1 MRIAIIIPSLESD
14 QKYLN
19 ACLKAIEKLDPG
31 PDIVLPFV
39 NDGTQGLKKIR
50 TALFDWVFEENDC
63 DLALQCSSDF
73 QLFPDILDH
82 VDENAITTFSF
93 LSRKISLPLQMLK
106 FLISP
111 NMWTGCYC
119 IPRNAWNGL
128 GNISAKY
135 SFDGNDTSIK
145 AWADAWGFP
154 IKRVRS
160 PKYRLMRPSEKMV
173 EFVRD
178 LPLHKKILKLG
189 AWF

>member
-1 MRIAIIIPSLESD
+1 MKIAIVIPSLDSD
-14 QKYLN
+14 YVYLDS
-19 ACLKAIEKLDPG
+19 CLKAIGKLNPQ
-31 PDIVLPFV
+31 PDIVLPYV

-50 TALFDWVFEENDC
+50 TDLFDWVFEDMDF

-82 VDENAITTFSF
+82 VDENAITTFAF

-106 FLISP
+106 FRISP

-119 IPRNAWNGL
+119 IPRNAWEIFKRTPWFHNWSGQDFAIA
-128 GNISAKY
+128 GFAEEMR
-135 SFDGNDTSIK
+135 
-145 AWADAWGFP
+145 FP

>member
-1 MRIAIIIPSLESD
+1 MKIAIVIPSLESD
-14 QKYLN
+14 QVYLE
-19 ACLKAIEKLDPG
+19 ACLKAIEKLNPE
-31 PDIVLPFV
+31 PDIILPYV

-50 TALFDWVFEENDC
+50 TALFDWVFEENEC

-119 IPRNAWNGL
+119 LPRNAWEIL
-128 GNISAKY
+128 KTY
-135 SFDGNDTSIK
+135 FDGSDTSIK
-145 AWADAWGFP
+145 NHAEFWRMP

>member
-1 MRIAIIIPSLESD
+1 MRVAIVIPSLFSD
-14 QKYLN
+14 DVFLS
-19 ACLKAIEKLDPG
+19 ACLYSLYDLKPKAEL
-31 PDIVLPFV
+31 VLTYR
-39 NDGTQGLKKIR
+39 NDGSQGLKKIR
-50 TALFDWVFEENDC
+50 TSLFDWAFEDCDC

-82 VDENAITTFSF
+82 VDEKAITTFSF
-93 LSRKISLPLQMLK
+93 LSRKISLPFQMLK

-111 NMWTGCYC
+111 DMWTGCYC
-119 IPRNAWNGL
+119 ISRDAWEQ
-128 GNISAKY
+128 AKEV
-135 SFDGNDTSIK
+135 FDGSDTSIK
-145 AWADAWGFP
+145 NWADAMGFP

>member
-1 MRIAIIIPSLESD
+1 MRVAIVIPSLYSD
-14 QKYLN
+14 DVFLN
-19 ACLKAIEKLDPG
+19 ACLYAIYDLKPKADL
-31 PDIVLPFV
+31 VLTYR
-39 NDGTQGLKKIR
+39 NDGTQGLNKIR
-50 TALFDWVFEENDC
+50 TSLFDWAFEDHDC

-82 VDENAITTFSF
+82 VDENAITTFAF
-93 LSRKISLPLQMLK
+93 LSEKRSMPLQMLK

-119 IPRNAWNGL
+119 LPRNAWEYFKRTPWFHGWS
-128 GNISAKY
+128 GQDFAIAG
-135 SFDGNDTSIK
+135 F
-145 AWADAWGFP
+145 AEEMRFP

-173 EFVRD
+173 DFVRD

>member
-1 MRIAIIIPSLESD
+1 MRVAIVIPSLFSD
-14 QKYLN
+14 DCFLN
-19 ACLKAIEKLDPG
+19 VCLLSIYDLKPKAEL
-31 PDIVLPFV
+31 VLTYR
-39 NDGTQGLKKIR
+39 NDGTQGLRKIR
-50 TALFDWVFEENDC
+50 TELFNRAFETYDC

-82 VDENAITTFSF
+82 VDEKAITTFAF
-93 LSRKISLPLQMLK
+93 LNRKLSMPLQMLK
-106 FLISP
+106 FRISP
-111 NMWTGCYC
+111 DMWTGCYC
-119 IPRNAWNGL
+119 ISRDAWNGL

-135 SFDGNDTSIK
+135 SFDGSDTSIK
-145 AWADAWGFP
+145 VWADKVGFP

-173 EFVRD
+173 DFVRD